1 MLETRFRFSMSER
14 RSGACAC
21 AVDDDEAAATAP
33 GPDASDAED
42 VSRELLGD
50 NKRCML
56 VLLITSVRIHPK
68 TLKHE
73 GALKI

>member
-21 AVDDDEAAATAP
+21 AVEEDDEGAAAAAPAP

-42 VSRELLGD
+42 VSSELFGD
-50 NKRCML
+50 DKNIIRNISL
-56 VLLITSVRIHPK
+56 NYNYDK
-68 TLKHE
+68 TPIIK
-73 GALKI
+73 